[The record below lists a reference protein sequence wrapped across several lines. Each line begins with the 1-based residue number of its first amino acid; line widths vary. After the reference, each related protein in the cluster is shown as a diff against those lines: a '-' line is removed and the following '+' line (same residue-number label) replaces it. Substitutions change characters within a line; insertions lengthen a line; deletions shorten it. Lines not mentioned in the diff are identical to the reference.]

1 MVSNFPNLPDDM
13 FLVCQR
19 SLENVVKLI
28 VRDSTGQD
36 NSLASIT
43 WHCVQYSEAV
53 SVNSKTNMLIKVVSS
68 LRLVQTSLVNV

>member
-53 SVNSKTNMLIKVVSS
+53 SVNSKLNKYANKSGFFFKIGADIFG
-68 LRLVQTSLVNV
+68 